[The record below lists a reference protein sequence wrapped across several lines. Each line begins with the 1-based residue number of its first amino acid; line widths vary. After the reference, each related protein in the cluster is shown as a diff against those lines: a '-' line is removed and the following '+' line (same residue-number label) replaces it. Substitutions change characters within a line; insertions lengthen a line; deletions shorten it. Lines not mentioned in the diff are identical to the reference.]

1 MAGLRGRQQG
11 RIKALDAAGIVNR
24 TAGVAHVRV
33 RGNVADYIE
42 LPLGGTTELH
52 TFKEDC

>member
-52 TFKEDC
+52 TFKEDY